1 MEHTTETGKKDL
13 EICRKRESRGF
24 TLIEL
29 IIVMTI
35 IGILLTIAQPTYKN
49 SIIRAKETVLKENL
63 FAMRSAIDQFY
74 ADNGVYPQTLEELVA
89 KGYLRS
95 IPKDP
100 FTNSNTTWIL
110 IPPPQPDEKGIYDVR
125 SGSTE
130 RSLSGVPYS
139 EW

>member
-1 MEHTTETGKKDL
+1 LTEHTTKTGKKD
-13 EICRKRESRGF
+13 SGF

-35 IGILLTIAQPTYKN
+35 IGILLTIAQPTYKS
-49 SIIRAKETVLKENL
+49 SIVRAKETVLKENL
-63 FAMRSAIDQFY
+63 FAMRSAIDQYY
-74 ADNGVYPQTLEELVA
+74 ADNGVYPQSLDELVT

-100 FTNSNTTWIL
+100 FTNSNTTWI
-110 IPPPQPDEKGIYDVR
+110 IVAPPRPEETGIYDIK
-125 SGSTE
+125 SGSNE
-130 RSLSGVPYS
+130 RSLTGVPYS

>member
-1 MEHTTETGKKDL
+1 MTEHTIKIGK
-13 EICRKRESRGF
+13 RKKGF

-35 IGILLTIAQPTYKN
+35 IGILLTIAQPTYKS
-49 SIIRAKETVLKENL
+49 SIVRAKETVLKENL
-63 FAMRSAIDQFY
+63 YAMRSAIDQYY
-74 ADNGVYPQTLEELVA
+74 ADNGMYPSTLDELVV

-100 FTNSNTTWIL
+100 ITNSNTTWVL
-110 IPPPQPDEKGIYDVR
+110 VSPPNPEETGVYDVR
-125 SGSTE
+125 SGSNE
-130 RSLSGVPYS
+130 RSLSGMPYS